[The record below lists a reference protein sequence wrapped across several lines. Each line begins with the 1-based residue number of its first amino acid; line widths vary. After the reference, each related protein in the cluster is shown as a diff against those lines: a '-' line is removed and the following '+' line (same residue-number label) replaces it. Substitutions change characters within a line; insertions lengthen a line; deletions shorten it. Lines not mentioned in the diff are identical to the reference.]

1 MAVLIDPPRWPAHGR
16 LWSHLASDSRLEE
29 LHEVAA
35 RAGIPRR
42 AFEGD
47 HYDVPAE
54 RYDDLVRAGALPV
67 EGRELLRRLVA
78 AGLRVP
84 KRRGEHV
91 VHSEAVHDHLPGAGP
106 GRLDVVRSRLP
117 APRAGVH
124 EDLLLDRDASGAVLL
139 ERGADGRRS
148 LPGLHRAAGPTEVVG
163 YVRHRLDGEPSA
175 AYVHPRP
182 WASRQLHAGRAG
194 PGTDGAAAGT
204 SGAADERLPWDDAVA
219 ALRPDPVH
227 LLVAAL
233 RGRRTPHPDG

>member
-16 LWSHLASDSRLEE
+16 LWSHLASDTRLEE

-54 RYDDLVRAGALPV
+54 RYDDLVRAGAVPV

-91 VHSEAVHDHLPGAGP
+91 VSSEAVHDHLPGAGA

-124 EDLLLDRDASGAVLL
+124 EDLLLDRDADGAVLL
-139 ERGADGRRS
+139 VRSADGRWS
-148 LPGLHRAAGPTEVVG
+148 LPRLPRPPRAEVVG
-163 YVRHRLDGEPSA
+163 YERHRLDGEPRP
-175 AYVHPRP
+175 AYRHPRP
-182 WASRQLHAGRAG
+182 WAFRQLHAGRA
-194 PGTDGAAAGT
+194 PDVAG
-204 SGAADERLPWDDAVA
+204 ERLAPERAVER
-219 ALRPDPVH
+219 LRHDPLH
-227 LLVAAL
+227 LLLVALGGQRAH
-233 RGRRTPHPDG
+233 RPDG

>member
-1 MAVLIDPPRWPAHGR
+1 MAVLIDPPRWPAHGL
-16 LWSHLASDSRLEE
+16 LWSHLASDSRLDE

-54 RYDDLVRAGALPV
+54 RYDDLVRAGAVPV

-91 VHSEAVHDHLPGAGP
+91 LSSEAVHDHLPGAGP

-124 EDLLLDRDASGAVLL
+124 EDLLLDRAADGAVLL
-139 ERGADGRRS
+139 VRTADGRWS
-148 LPGLHRAAGPTEVVG
+148 LPGVHRAVGRTEVVG
-163 YVRHRLDGEPSA
+163 YERHRLDGEPA
-175 AYVHPRP
+175 PAYAQPRP
-182 WASRQLHAGRAG
+182 WAFRQLHTGRA
-194 PGTDGAAAGT
+194 DGADGERVP
-204 SGAADERLPWDDAVA
+204 ADEAVERLEH
-219 ALRPDPVH
+219 DPLH
-227 LLVAAL
+227 LLLGAL
-233 RGRRTPHPDG
+233 CGGHQPRRSRG

>member
-29 LHEVAA
+29 LHQVAA

-54 RYDDLVRAGALPV
+54 RYDALVRAGAVPV

-78 AGLRVP
+78 SGLRVP

-91 VHSEAVHDHLPGAGP
+91 VSSEAVHDYLPGAGP

-124 EDLLLDRDASGAVLL
+124 DDLLLDADHRGAVLL
-139 ERGADGRRS
+139 VRSPDGRWA
-148 LPGLHRAAGPTEVVG
+148 LPKAHRAAGRIEVVG
-163 YVRHRLDGEPSA
+163 YERLRLDGEPA
-175 AYVHPRP
+175 PTYAHPRP
-182 WASRQLHAGRAG
+182 WAFRQLHAGRAA
-194 PGTDGAAAGT
+194 GA
-204 SGAADERLPWDDAVA
+204 DDADGERVPA
-219 ALRPDPVH
+219 QEAVGRLRHDPLHLLLATPRGGHGAHRPD
-227 LLVAAL
+227 
-233 RGRRTPHPDG
+233 G